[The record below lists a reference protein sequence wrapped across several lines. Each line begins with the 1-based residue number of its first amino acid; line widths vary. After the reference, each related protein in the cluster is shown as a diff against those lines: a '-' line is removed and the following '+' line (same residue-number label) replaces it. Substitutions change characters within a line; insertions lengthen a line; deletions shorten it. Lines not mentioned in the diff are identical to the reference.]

1 LKKLIKKYKVEPK
14 MANEDDTL
22 EELKKIRELLT
33 PKPEP
38 PKEKPKNLAA
48 EFLDFIKKYK
58 VLGLASAFIIG
69 LAVNALILSLAQDII
84 TPIIGLFI
92 PGFKNIQDIRLG
104 VFGIGNFIAAAINF
118 IIIAFIVF
126 LIIKY
131 AGKLG
136 IE

>member
-1 LKKLIKKYKVEPK
+1 LSKEND
-14 MANEDDTL
+14 ML

-38 PKEKPKNLAA
+38 EPEKPKNLAQ
-48 EFLDFIKKYK
+48 EFLQFIKKYK

-69 LAVNALILSLAQDII
+69 LAVNALILSLAQDMI
-84 TPIIGLFI
+84 TPLIGIFV
-92 PGFKNIQDIRLG
+92 PGFEDIQEFKAG
-104 VFGIGNFIAAAINF
+104 VFRIGNFIAAGINF
-118 IIIAFIVF
+118 IIIAFIIF

-131 AGKLG
+131 AAKLG